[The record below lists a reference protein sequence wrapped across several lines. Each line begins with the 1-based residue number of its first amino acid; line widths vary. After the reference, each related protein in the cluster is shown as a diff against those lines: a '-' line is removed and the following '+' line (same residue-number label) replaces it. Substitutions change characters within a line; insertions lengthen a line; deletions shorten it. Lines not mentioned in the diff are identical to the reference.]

1 MSFQWP
7 FALLLLLLV
16 PVLLIAYILLQRRRK
31 KYAVRYASLSLVRDA
46 VGRGPGIRRH
56 IPPALLLIALT
67 ILIVAL
73 ARPQTTVTLPDQSG
87 TVILTIDV
95 SGSMAADD
103 VKPSRME
110 AAKEAA
116 RAFIQ
121 KQPPSVQIGI
131 VSFSDNAFTVQA
143 PTNDQDALLAAVNR
157 LQPQRGTAIGRGIL
171 VSLNAIAEGNGEQPA
186 GFQNRFATPTPIPTP
201 TPMPKGQYAPAV
213 IVLLTDGENNQAP
226 DPIESA
232 QQASDRGIRVYT
244 VGLGSAEGT
253 ILHIQG
259 RSIRTRLDETTL
271 QQIAQ
276 ATNGTYYNAANEQ
289 DLINVYQNLDT
300 HFVMKTEKTE
310 VTAIFTAV
318 GIIVLLVATGLS
330 LLWFSRLV

>member
-1 MSFQWP
+1 MSFLWP
-7 FALLLLLLV
+7 FALFLLLLV
-16 PVLLIAYILLQRRRK
+16 PVLLVAYILLQRRRK
-31 KYAVRYASLSLVRDA
+31 KYAVRYASLTLVRDA

-73 ARPQTTVTLPDQSG
+73 ARPQTTVTLPNQSG

-116 RAFIQ
+116 RSFVQ
-121 KQPPSVQIGI
+121 RQPPSVQVGI
-131 VSFSDNAFTVQA
+131 VSFSDNAFTIQP
-143 PTNDQDALLAAVNR
+143 PTNDQDALLAAINR
-157 LQPQRGTAIGRGIL
+157 LQPQRGTAIGRGII
-171 VSLNAIAEGNGEQPA
+171 VSLNAISEGQGEAPA
-186 GFQNRFATPTPIPTP
+186 GFQSRFATPTPMPTP
-201 TPMPKGQYAPAV
+201 TAMPKGQFAPAV
-213 IVLLTDGENNQAP
+213 IVLLTDGENNQPP

-232 QQASDRGIRVYT
+232 QQASDRGVRVYT

-259 RSIRTRLDETTL
+259 RSIRTRLDEPTL

-276 ATNGTYYNAANEQ
+276 ATGGTYYNAANEQ
-289 DLINVYQNLDT
+289 DLVKVYQNIDT
-300 HFVMKTEKTE
+300 HFVLKTEKTE

-318 GIIVLLVATGLS
+318 GIVILLLATGLS